1 MSSPKGTKP
10 KPRNTRRKRKAKKQ
24 SALLAGC
31 PSPVFSDSESPCLD
45 DGKSPPESEN
55 QTA

>member
-1 MSSPKGTKP
+1 MSSQKGTKP

-24 SALLAGC
+24 AALLAGC

-45 DGKSPPESEN
+45 DGKSPPESES
-55 QTA
+55 QTT